1 MIEQWYQQTIGQ
13 LINEKAGLEVENT
26 DLVGYIHALL
36 QKDCPEELKKQ
47 IKEKV
52 FR

>member
-13 LINEKAGLEVENT
+13 LINEKACLEVENA
-26 DLVGYIHALL
+26 DLVGCVHALL
-36 QKDCPEELKKQ
+36 QGDCPEQLKEQ

-52 FR
+52 FK

>member
-13 LINEKAGLEVENT
+13 LINEKAELEVENT

-36 QKDCPEELKKQ
+36 QVDCPEDIKEQ

>member
-1 MIEQWYQQTIGQ
+1 MIEKWYQQTIGQ
-13 LINEKAGLEVENT
+13 LINEKAGLELENS

-36 QKDCPEELKKQ
+36 QEDCPEELKEQ

>member
-13 LINEKAGLEVENT
+13 LVNEKACIEVENT
-26 DLVGYIHALL
+26 YLVGCIHTLL
-36 QKDCPEELKKQ
+36 QGDCPEELKNQ

>member
-13 LINEKAGLEVENT
+13 LVNEKACLELDNT
-26 DLVGYIHALL
+26 NLTGYIHALL
-36 QKDCPEELKKQ
+36 QNECPEQLKEE